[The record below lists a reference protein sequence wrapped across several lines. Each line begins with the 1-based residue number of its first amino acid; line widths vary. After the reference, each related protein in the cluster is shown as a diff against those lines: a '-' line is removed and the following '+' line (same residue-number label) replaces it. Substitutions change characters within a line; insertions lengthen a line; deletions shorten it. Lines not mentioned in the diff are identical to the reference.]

1 MALKR
6 ASRLA
11 RKKLRVHFEDS
22 IAKPDVFRLT
32 APRIAAARRRNPA
45 AAAQLSLS
53 HGEDFEELERWLTRA
68 EGLVC
73 SADFLLHARFPLR
86 RLAQEAPQL
95 RWIHTIGAGIEKLLP
110 LDWIHPG
117 LAFTNNSGVHR
128 PKMYEF
134 AVMALTMLNAR
145 VPALYSAQ
153 VARKWQPIFTPTC
166 RGRRLL
172 VVGTGDLGAVF
183 ARAGRHLGM
192 HVTGLSRSARP
203 APGFDAVHPAS
214 RLRRL
219 LPRTD
224 IVVVAAPLTAQTRGL
239 FDAAAMA
246 ALKPGAGLV
255 NVGRGPIVDA
265 AALADALRGNA
276 LSGAI
281 LDVFDQEPLPDS
293 SPLWSVPNLYISP
306 HCSSDDADEYIP
318 RTLDLA
324 LDNARRL
331 ALGKPLRNVV
341 DPRREY

>member
-6 ASRLA
+6 ANRLA
-11 RKKLRVHFEDS
+11 RNKLRVHFEDS

-45 AAAQLSLS
+45 AAARLSLS
-53 HGEDFEELERWLTRA
+53 HGEDLRELDRWLPRA

-73 SADFLLHARFPLR
+73 SADFLMHARFPLR

-117 LAFTNNSGVHR
+117 LTFTNNSGVHR

-134 AVMALTMLNAR
+134 ALMALTMLNAR
-145 VPALYSAQ
+145 VPALYGAQ
-153 VARKWQPIFTPTC
+153 AERRWQPIFTPTC
-166 RGRRLL
+166 RDRRL
-172 VVGTGDLGAVF
+172 VVIGTGDLGRVF

-203 APGFDAVHPAS
+203 APGFDAVHPTGRLA
-214 RLRRL
+214 RELRRTDL
-219 LPRTD
+219 LV
-224 IVVVAAPLTAQTRGL
+224 IAAPLTAQTRRL
-239 FDAAAMA
+239 IDAAALA
-246 ALKPGAGLV
+246 AVKPGAGLV

-265 AALADALRGNA
+265 AALAEALRAGR

-281 LDVFDQEPLPDS
+281 LDVFDQEPLPPD
-293 SPLWSVPNLYISP
+293 SPLWAVPNLYISP
-306 HCSSDDADEYIP
+306 HCSSDDADQYIA

-341 DPRREY
+341 DARREY